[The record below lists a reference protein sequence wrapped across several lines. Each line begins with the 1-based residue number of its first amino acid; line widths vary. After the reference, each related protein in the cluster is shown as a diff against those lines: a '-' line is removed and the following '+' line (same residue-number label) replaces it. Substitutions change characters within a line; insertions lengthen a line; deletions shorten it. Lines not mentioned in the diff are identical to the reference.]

1 MEHASESMSRNHILF
16 GFKILKAACKVYN
29 SSTAQSGGGSF
40 KNTKPIREVSC
51 CESWMA
57 ERIHWWTERWLE
69 CRAAEFFQKKRPS
82 TKTFRYPPEAPGPR
96 LNVANHRFSMTW
108 ARMVVFFFKLC
119 QALLSHNIEVG
130 GPGLSNSP
138 SQTSSWLAVFFEE
151 PRLLPGSVFLDL
163 WMSTC

>member
-40 KNTKPIREVSC
+40 KNTKPIGEVSC

-108 ARMVVFFFKLC
+108 ARMVVFFSSSAKHCCHTTLKLGDQGC
-119 QALLSHNIEVG
+119 LTLQARLQVG
-130 GPGLSNSP
+130 
-138 SQTSSWLAVFFEE
+138 WLFFLKNPDYFRGVFF
-151 PRLLPGSVFLDL
+151 
-163 WMSTC
+163 